1 MQIQISVFVWYKTYY
16 HQQFSREYLN
26 HCMVWL
32 NNCHLSA
39 KQQSITQSLT
49 QNVNKYITLLGEKEN
64 SNCLKRFYC
73 KYFLYTQKNA
83 NRITAVM

>member
-1 MQIQISVFVWYKTYY
+1 MT
-16 HQQFSREYLN
+16 E
-26 HCMVWL
+26 
-32 NNCHLSA
+32 NCHLSV

-73 KYFLYTQKNA
+73 KYFLYAQKNVY
-83 NRITAVM
+83 RITAVM